1 MEIEKNAG
9 GAANRMDHVGWL
21 VLKFGGTSVSSRRN
35 WQTIERIIRQR
46 LAAGNRVMIVCSAIS
61 GLSDLLE
68 KLIGAAV
75 EDRHQ
80 EHLEQVRRRHLDL
93 ARELGLDGEAILGDD
108 FHQLAQLTC
117 GAALVKEV
125 SPRLKARVM
134 AYGELMSTRLG
145 AALLIAKGLDAHWH
159 DARETLMVEMESGE
173 KSDSHF
179 LSATCGYAADPN
191 FQEKLSALGKPLV
204 ITQGF
209 IARDRDGETVLLGR
223 GGSDTSAAYFAAILQ
238 ARELEIWTDVPGVFT
253 ANPKQVPEARLLRSL
268 DYEEAQE
275 ITSMGA
281 KVLHPRC
288 LEPVRRGNIPLHV
301 YSTERPG
308 LSGTVVS
315 ATVKRADAQ
324 VKAISTKLDVTL
336 ISMESLGMW
345 RRVGSLAEIFDCF
358 KRHGV
363 SIDLISTS
371 ETNVTVS
378 LDKVNGSTKRE
389 HLNALLRDLGKFCTV
404 REISPCA
411 SVSLVGRNIRRIL
424 HKLGPIFTV
433 FEDMQVHMVT
443 QAANDLNIS
452 FIVDEGAVDR
462 LVAELHHIL
471 FETLT
476 DQRVLGPTW
485 LDIFHK
491 SPVPAA
497 LQEQPWWAVRRAELL
512 RLAAKE
518 TPLYVYDANTL
529 RAQARAVLDMSAPG
543 RVLYSIKANPHP
555 DILRLFYGEG
565 LGFECVSPGEIE
577 LLLRLFP
584 EIDRRR
590 ILFTPNFV
598 PRREYEQ
605 AFRDGVQV
613 TLDNLFPLESWP
625 EVFAGHDIFVRIDP
639 GQGMGHHDFVKTAG
653 SQSKFGVTL
662 EQFRKLRK
670 LAEENR
676 TRIVGLHAHT
686 GSGILTPDNWQ
697 RVGIFLADIAQ
708 KMPTVRIL
716 DLGGG
721 LGVVEKPGQKALD
734 LAQVN
739 QGLSELKQA
748 FPRFELWLEPGRYL
762 VAKAGVLLAKVT
774 QTKRKGDFRYI
785 GVETGMNSIIR
796 PALYGAYHRIVNLSG
811 LEKNETMRAS
821 VVGPICETGDVLGHE
836 RRIAP
841 AREGDVLLID
851 TAGAYGRAMSSTYNL
866 RQPAREVMLEGR

>member
-1 MEIEKNAG
+1 MTLVEKQVNGSGIQAENA
-9 GAANRMDHVGWL
+9 GWL
-21 VLKFGGTSVSSRRN
+21 VMKFGGTSVSSRRN

-46 LAAGNRVMIVCSAIS
+46 LAAGYRVMVVCSALS
-61 GLSDLLE
+61 GVSDLLE
-68 KLIGAAV
+68 KLIGAAF
-75 EDRHQ
+75 ENQHA
-80 EHLEQVRRRHLDL
+80 EHLEQLRRRHAELG
-93 ARELGLDGEAILGDD
+93 RELGLDAEAILGEY
-108 FHQLAQLTC
+108 FHEISQLSH
-117 GAALVKEV
+117 GAALVGEV
-125 SPRLKARVM
+125 SPRLRARLM
-134 AYGELMSTRLG
+134 AFGELMSTRLG
-145 AALLIAKGLDAHWH
+145 AAFLNAKGVAAHWH
-159 DARETLMVEMESGE
+159 DARETLVAEAEPGDKPE
-173 KSDSHF
+173 AHF
-179 LSATCGYAADPN
+179 LSATCGYAPDPQ
-191 FQEKLSALGKPLV
+191 FQNYLSSLERRVV

-209 IARDRDGETVLLGR
+209 IARNRDRETVLLGR
-223 GGSDTSAAYFAAILQ
+223 GGSDTSGAYFATILQ
-238 ARELEIWTDVPGVFT
+238 ARQLEIWTDVPGVFT

-288 LEPVRRGNIPLHV
+288 LEPVWRHNIPLHV
-301 YSTERPG
+301 FSTERPG

-315 ATVKRADAQ
+315 SAVKRTDAQ
-324 VKAISTKLDVTL
+324 VKAISTKLGLTL

-345 RRVGSLAEIFDCF
+345 HRVGYMAEIFDCF

-378 LDKVNGSTKRE
+378 LDKVNGSPKPE
-389 HLNALLRDLGKFCTV
+389 HLAALLRDLGKFCTAK
-404 REISPCA
+404 EISPCA

-433 FEDMQVHMVT
+433 FEDMQVHLLT

-452 FIVDEGAVDR
+452 FVVDEGTADR

-471 FETLT
+471 FESMT

-485 LDIFHK
+485 LEIFRK
-491 SPVPAA
+491 SPAPAA
-497 LQEQPWWAVRRAELL
+497 VQEQPWWAVRRAELL
-512 RLAAKE
+512 KLAAEE
-518 TPLYVYDANTL
+518 TPLYVYDENTL
-529 RAQARAVLDMSAPG
+529 RAHSRALLAMGAPG
-543 RVLYSIKANPHP
+543 RILYSIKANPHP
-555 DILRLFYGEG
+555 EILRLFYDAG

-577 LLLRLFP
+577 RLLGLFP
-584 EIDRRR
+584 EIDPQR

-605 AFRDGVQV
+605 AFQAGVRV
-613 TLDNLFPLESWP
+613 TLDNLYPLEAWR
-625 EVFAGHDIFVRIDP
+625 EVFAGRDIFVRIDP

-653 SQSKFGVTL
+653 SQSKFGVSL

-708 KMPTVRIL
+708 KIPTVRVL

-734 LAQVN
+734 LGQVD
-739 QGLSELKQA
+739 QGLAELRRA

-785 GVETGMNSIIR
+785 GAETGMNSLIR
-796 PALYGAYHRIVNLSG
+796 PALYGAYHRIVNLSA

-821 VVGPICETGDVLGHE
+821 IVGPICESGDVLGHE

-851 TAGAYGRAMSSTYNL
+851 TTGAYGRAMSSNYNL
-866 RQPAREVMLEGR
+866 RSPAREVILKS